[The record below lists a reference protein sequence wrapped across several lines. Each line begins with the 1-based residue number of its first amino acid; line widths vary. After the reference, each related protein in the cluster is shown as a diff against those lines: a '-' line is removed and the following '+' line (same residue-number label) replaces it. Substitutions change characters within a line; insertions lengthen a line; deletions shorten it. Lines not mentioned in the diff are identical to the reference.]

1 MANPLLDRLRSL
13 RWRKDTGNSNAQ
25 TQVPMKHTIHVT
37 PVPKD
42 SPDLERFVAALLA
55 FVLARRAAEAK
66 EREQA
71 KKDRH
76 D

>member
-1 MANPLLDRLRSL
+1 
-13 RWRKDTGNSNAQ
+13 
-25 TQVPMKHTIHVT
+25 MKHTIHIT

-42 SPDLERFVAALLA
+42 SPDVERFVAALLA

-71 KKDRH
+71 RKDP
-76 D
+76 DD

>member
-1 MANPLLDRLRSL
+1 MPSL
-13 RWRKDTGNSNAQ
+13 RLRKDTGDTNAQ
-25 TQVPMKHTIHVT
+25 TQVMKHTIHIT

-55 FVLARRAAEAK
+55 FVLARRAAEAE

-71 KKDRH
+71 KKERD

>member
-1 MANPLLDRLRSL
+1 
-13 RWRKDTGNSNAQ
+13 
-25 TQVPMKHTIHVT
+25 MKHTIHIT

-55 FVLARRAAEAK
+55 FVLARRAAEAE

-71 KKDRH
+71 KKERD